1 MPRSSALLLV
11 TVVMG
16 WRYNGPGDQREWGW
30 SQKGSGRAPRPFS
43 QEPEAK
49 RVRMCVLESQP
60 RTPILSVLPPSED
73 SVSHSC
79 LSPSNVFR
87 LIPGR
92 RRMGESRSTEG
103 RPLQGQRESLP
114 SSQDG
119 RRVVPQGMLLETEQ
133 CSERDCPPDA
143 CRVPEVAR
151 MVYPK
156 AQLLQPARADVL
168 VMTPWFAPVI
178 WDGVFDSAI
187 LDAQFENTTV
197 GLTIFAIRK

>member
-114 SSQDG
+114 SS
-119 RRVVPQGMLLETEQ
+119 
-133 CSERDCPPDA
+133 ERDCPPDA

>member
-1 MPRSSALLLV
+1 MVQV
-11 TVVMG
+11 T
-16 WRYNGPGDQREWGW
+16 
-30 SQKGSGRAPRPFS
+30 SGSGDGARRALVGPHVHFLRSQRP
-43 QEPEAK
+43 K
-49 RVRMCVLESQP
+49 G
-60 RTPILSVLPPSED
+60 
-73 SVSHSC
+73 
-79 LSPSNVFR
+79 NVFR